1 MLNLVSNNKSG
12 QADIYSDLTER
23 LGAFGAECVALIS
36 IGGSFCLDEFIPNSI
51 FPVVDILTPL
61 IKNSAKTQHKRP
73 GLTGTKVAMET
84 KIYGVANDIEWLIP
98 GGKRL
103 DNTHM
108 SYVELVNAGVAT
120 SKNRRDLVAACTELI
135 DRGAE
140 VIVLS
145 GTDLFLAFDD
155 ISLSIDAIDCA
166 EVHIK
171 HLLELAAP
179 ESKL

>member
-1 MLNLVSNNKSG
+1 V
-12 QADIYSDLTER
+12 
-23 LGAFGAECVALIS
+23 
-36 IGGSFCLDEFIPNSI
+36 
-51 FPVVDILTPL
+51 
-61 IKNSAKTQHKRP
+61 
-73 GLTGTKVAMET
+73 
-84 KIYGVANDIEWLIP
+84 
-98 GGKRL
+98 
-103 DNTHM
+103 
-108 SYVELVNAGVAT
+108 
-120 SKNRRDLVAACTELI
+120 LI

-155 ISLSIDAIDCA
+155 NSLSIDAIDCA

>member
-1 MLNLVSNNKSG
+1 
-12 QADIYSDLTER
+12 
-23 LGAFGAECVALIS
+23 
-36 IGGSFCLDEFIPNSI
+36 
-51 FPVVDILTPL
+51 
-61 IKNSAKTQHKRP
+61 
-73 GLTGTKVAMET
+73 MET
-84 KIYGVANDIEWLIP
+84 KIYGVANDIEWLIL

-108 SYVELVNAGVAT
+108 SYVELVNAGVAA
-120 SKNRRDLVAACTELI
+120 SKNRRDLVAVCTELI
-135 DRGAE
+135 DRSAE